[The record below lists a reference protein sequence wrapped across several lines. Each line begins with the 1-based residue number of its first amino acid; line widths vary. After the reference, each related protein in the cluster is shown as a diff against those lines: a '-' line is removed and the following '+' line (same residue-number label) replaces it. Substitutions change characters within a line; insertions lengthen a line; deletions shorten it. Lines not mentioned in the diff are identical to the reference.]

1 MLSADPG
8 LGSWLMRRDTSG
20 LEQEFQNW
28 IAPYVQEDALN
39 STMYVDCA
47 HHAMGVGNV
56 LRYGLRG
63 LQRQAQARLQ
73 TETDVEKQTFL
84 RCVIRAEDAVMRL
97 CARFA
102 DEAERLCGTERDP
115 VVQARLARIAISARR
130 CPAEPA
136 ETFFE
141 ALNTMLLLK
150 ELGNG
155 LESMGFAILGHVD
168 RVLAPYYARD
178 VQLGRLTVAQAQE
191 LVYWFCAM
199 TDAKWDLSQAL
210 YGTNTAMSI
219 GGCDE
224 NGTPVFNDITRWVLQ
239 CYLDCGLIN
248 PKYRH
253 ASRRTRR
260 RNTISLWRSLR
271 PVAGMCCR
279 CSMTARS
286 LPRRCAWA
294 NRRLTPDCISMAAA
308 RRFCLRIRRSIHAQ
322 RAISVPAGILR

>member
-1 MLSADPG
+1 MKLFRHCPFYFEVDTGAPRNLAGSCFPPIPG

-102 DEAERLCGTERDP
+102 DEAERLRGTERDP

-141 ALNTMLLLK
+141 ALNTMLL
-150 ELGNG
+150 
-155 LESMGFAILGHVD
+155 
-168 RVLAPYYARD
+168 
-178 VQLGRLTVAQAQE
+178 
-191 LVYWFCAM
+191 
-199 TDAKWDLSQAL
+199 
-210 YGTNTAMSI
+210 
-219 GGCDE
+219 
-224 NGTPVFNDITRWVLQ
+224 
-239 CYLDCGLIN
+239 
-248 PKYRH
+248 
-253 ASRRTRR
+253 
-260 RNTISLWRSLR
+260 
-271 PVAGMCCR
+271 
-279 CSMTARS
+279 
-286 LPRRCAWA
+286 
-294 NRRLTPDCISMAAA
+294 
-308 RRFCLRIRRSIHAQ
+308 
-322 RAISVPAGILR
+322 